1 MILLLKLI
9 LAHLIGDFILQ
20 PRAWVVSKEKSK
32 IASGWLYLH
41 LVIHALLVWLFCW
54 YAPHVWF
61 YVAGVLLAHFAI
73 DLLKLYAQKPQT
85 KTFWFF
91 LDQLLHMLSLAML
104 WYIIAKPDLQM
115 TGAIPDTWWVYAI
128 GFVFITTPAS
138 ILIQQV
144 MKRWAPYTEEQE
156 SESLKNA
163 GAFIGILERF
173 FVLAFVLAGHWE
185 AIGFLLATKSI
196 FRFGDLKEAKDR
208 KLTEYIL
215 IGTLLSF
222 GAAIITGVWL
232 LHFIS

>member
-1 MILLLKLI
+1 MTLLLKLI
-9 LAHLIGDFILQ
+9 LAHLIGDFLLQ
-20 PRAWVVSKEKSK
+20 PPSWVASKAQRKA
-32 IASGWLYLH
+32 ASLWLYVHIAL
-41 LVIHALLVWLFCW
+41 HALLVLAFCW
-54 YAPHVWF
+54 NEPHVL
-61 YVAGVLLAHFAI
+61 YYTLGVLVIHLVI
-73 DLLKLYAQKPQT
+73 DLLKLYLQKPRT

-91 LDQLLHMLSLAML
+91 LDQMLHIISLVLL
-104 WYIIAKPDLQM
+104 WYFIAHPQLPSSLN
-115 TGAIPDTWWVYAI
+115 IPEHWWAYAI

-138 ILIQQV
+138 ILIQQI

-222 GAAIITGVWL
+222 GFAILSGVWIHYYTL
-232 LHFIS
+232 